1 MTVEDVVRRARLGRM
16 TVYRRFARREDLVE
30 ALVVRECRRFLSA
43 VADGIAARRARRGR
57 GRGVRGRHARSSAS
71 TR

>member
-30 ALVVRECRRFLSA
+30 ALVVRECRRLS
-43 VADGIAARRARRGR
+43 
-57 GRGVRGRHARSSAS
+57 VRGGRWPCRVEPEEGVAAAFVAACASSAS